1 MLAASPAEHLAAGE
15 IQEAKPT
22 FSAEQNIKAQK
33 TLATF
38 KKPANWIVVFGVA
51 LAVCAGIVDAVGFH
65 LFNIFVTNQTGNT
78 ARLGLEIREIHL
90 DSNEAVKFK
99 DAGIVLV
106 CFMGG
111 AFLCGLLIDK
121 NQVHFGGKSAYGLAL
136 IGNAL
141 LLCFAT
147 YAACPSQPVEI
158 PRICGAYFAA
168 AASGL
173 QNAMCTSHFGAV
185 VRTTHITGTVTD
197 IGSTSGRMMM
207 ILLKKKFR
215 ISNLNVV
222 ERAEIQ
228 VDMRKL
234 LVLLPIALGFG
245 MGCLAGAYLE
255 VSLHQFALLLPAGF
269 TGVVGFVYMFFRNR
283 LKEKIKRAE
292 IKRLAK
298 DLQDMDGA
306 LVRAHSCLAELR
318 QYHHTNLGVDEGSDD
333 SSENRAVVSLDEE
346 VERAL
351 GVVHSLEMTL
361 DELRSEQSYRDRVS
375 PKTQERALRVVH
387 SQEMTLDE
395 LKSEQSYRD
404 RVSPKHQDMYV

>member
-1 MLAASPAEHLAAGE
+1 MLAARTSSDQHPVANE
-15 IQEAKPT
+15 IQEPRR
-22 FSAEQNIKAQK
+22 SLSYEQNEKAHA

-90 DSNEAVKFK
+90 ESDEGLKFR
-99 DAGIVLV
+99 DAGIVLL

-136 IGNAL
+136 LGNAL

-147 YAACPSQPVEI
+147 YAACPSQPLKI

-185 VRTTHITGTVTD
+185 VRTTHVTGTVTD
-197 IGSTSGRMMM
+197 IGSTSGRMVM

-215 ISNLNVV
+215 VSNLNVV
-222 ERAEIQ
+222 ERAEIE
-228 VDMRKL
+228 VDMKKL
-234 LVLLPIALGFG
+234 LVLMPIAFGFWI
-245 MGCLAGAYLE
+245 GCFAGAYLE
-255 VSLHQFALLLPAGF
+255 VS
-269 TGVVGFVYMFFRNR
+269 RIN
-283 LKEKIKRAE
+283 
-292 IKRLAK
+292 
-298 DLQDMDGA
+298 
-306 LVRAHSCLAELR
+306 LR
-318 QYHHTNLGVDEGSDD
+318 F
-333 SSENRAVVSLDEE
+333 
-346 VERAL
+346 
-351 GVVHSLEMTL
+351 
-361 DELRSEQSYRDRVS
+361 
-375 PKTQERALRVVH
+375 
-387 SQEMTLDE
+387 
-395 LKSEQSYRD
+395 
-404 RVSPKHQDMYV
+404 